1 MIKIN
6 NLNKTYKLSSIL
18 NNFSLHIKKGE
29 CVAIIGE
36 SGQGKTTIL
45 NIMGLLEP
53 YDSGTYYLDDM
64 LVNKMSNKKKTSL
77 LRNKIGYLFQNFA
90 LIDEESVLN
99 NLLLARND
107 KENKVAKIER
117 IKLVLDV
124 IGLKDKLNHKVYQLS
139 GGEQQRVAIARL
151 LLRDNDLILADE
163 PTGSLDKKNKAIIL
177 QLLNNFRKN
186 NKTMIIVTHDNE
198 VANWCDRIITL

>member
-6 NLNKTYKLSSIL
+6 NLNKTYKLSSVL

-29 CVAIIGE
+29 CVAIVGE
-36 SGQGKTTIL
+36 SGKGKTTVL
-45 NIMGLLEP
+45 NIMGLLEN
-53 YDSGTYYLDDM
+53 YDSGTYYLDDI
-64 LVNKMSNKKKTSL
+64 LVNKMNNRTKTKL

-90 LIDEESVLN
+90 LIDEETVRN
-99 NLLLARND
+99 NLLLANND

-163 PTGSLDKKNKAIIL
+163 PTGSLDNKNKAIIL
-177 QLLNNFRKN
+177 QLLNYFRKQR
-186 NKTMIIVTHDNE
+186 KTIVIVTHDNE
-198 VANWCDRIITL
+198 VANWCNRIIRL